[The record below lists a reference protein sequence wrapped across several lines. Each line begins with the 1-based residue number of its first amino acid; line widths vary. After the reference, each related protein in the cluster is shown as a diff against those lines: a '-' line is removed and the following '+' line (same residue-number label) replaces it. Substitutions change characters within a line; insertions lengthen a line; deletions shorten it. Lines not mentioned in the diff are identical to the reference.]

1 MLTRRKLFKSAAAG
15 APALMLGSQ
24 ALSGVASGK
33 SPAAGKNVIIFIT
46 DQDRKVMHFPPGW
59 EQNNLPG
66 LTRLKKN
73 GVSFENAFC
82 NSCMC
87 SPSRATMLTGLY
99 PAQHGVKYTLEEHM
113 PEEEY
118 PQVELSTE
126 FKNVATVMHSAG
138 YEVVFKGKWHL
149 TKPIGEDW
157 SPDDLT
163 RFGFERWNPPDGG
176 ANQDISEA
184 GGGVTDHDGR
194 FMDADGNA
202 EDGEEGVLKFIN
214 DRASASKPW
223 CMIVSLVNPHDVLM
237 YPGPRNMDPPKYFQA
252 GYDDSWL
259 EGDIKLPPT
268 VDEDLSTKPDCQ
280 AQFVRLFAFAGATNT
295 PEKKR
300 KYLNFYANLMK
311 VVDGYLVEVLD
322 ALEATG
328 QLDDTIVIRTAD
340 HGEMGECHGGMRQK
354 NFNAYEE
361 TLRVPMVFSNPKL
374 FPKSRKS
381 NQLVSHVD
389 LLPTLAGLF
398 DAPRSARNP
407 KWAGVDYS
415 RHVLGK
421 AKKATQGRVIFTFD
435 DWQAGQAQGP
445 YIPAPNHIVTVRER
459 RWKLSK
465 YYDAEGGEKNQ
476 WELYDLKKDPLERKN
491 LAHRPNRM
499 NPFQRKHFRRL
510 RKRLKR
516 IEQRKLQPLPSKDF
530 AVRSVRADG
539 ASVISKLRLPGRG
552 TVDQRVFAEINGK
565 RRRVGKLRRR
575 FHRSGRVR
583 LELKLSDAMRREL
596 RKSGAELRVVTRF
609 RPDGGLRRKVVRKIR
624 ARKKA

>member
-24 ALSGVASGK
+24 ALTGIASGK
-33 SPAAGKNVIIFIT
+33 SPAAGKNVVIFIT
-46 DQDRKVMHFPPGW
+46 DQDRKVMHFPNGW
-59 EQNNLPG
+59 EQSNLPG
-66 LTRLKKN
+66 LTRLKKT

-126 FKNVATVMHSAG
+126 FKNIASVMHSAG

-157 SPDDLT
+157 APEDLS
-163 RFGFERWNPPDGG
+163 RFGFQRWNPPDGG

-194 FMDADGNA
+194 FMDATGSA

-214 DRASASKPW
+214 DRASATKPW

-237 YPGPRNMDPPKYFQA
+237 YPGPANMDPPKYFQA

-259 EGDIKLPPT
+259 EGDVKLPPT
-268 VDEDLSTKPDCQ
+268 VNEDLSTKPDCH
-280 AQFVRLFAFAGATNT
+280 AQFVRLFALAGATNT
-295 PEKKR
+295 PKKKLR
-300 KYLNFYANLMK
+300 YLNFYANLMK
-311 VVDGYLVEVLD
+311 LVDGYLVDILD
-322 ALEATG
+322 ALETTG

-415 RHVLGK
+415 KHVLGK
-421 AKKATQGRVIFTFD
+421 AKKPTQDRIIFTFD

-465 YYDAEGGEKNQ
+465 YYDAEGKEKNQ
-476 WELYDLKKDPLERKN
+476 WEMYDLKNDPLERKN
-491 LAHRPNRM
+491 LAYRPKRM
-499 NPFQRKHFRRL
+499 NARQRANFARL
-510 RKRLKR
+510 RKRIRR
-516 IEQRKLQPLPSKDF
+516 IEQNQLQPLPGKAF
-530 AVRSVRADG
+530 AVRSIRTDG
-539 ASVISKLRLPGRG
+539 PRVISKLRLPGRG
-552 TVDQRVFAEINGK
+552 IVDQRVFAVIGGK

-575 FHRSGRVR
+575 FNQAGLIT
-583 LELKLSDAMRREL
+583 LELKLNDAMRRQL

-609 RPDGGLRRKVVRKIR
+609 RPDGGLRRKAVRKIR
-624 ARKKA
+624 ARKA